1 MELVERDFE
10 ILKWIHKFRF
20 CLGRH
25 IRVLAGFSGVRAT
38 NRRLKLLLEAGYL
51 ERKKYMYGVPYLYTL
66 THKGRILSGSN
77 KRQDKIRI
85 DRIMHDISVLDT
97 VVYYASLYELGM
109 ADIESEKELHIKD
122 GFGSRKHYPD
132 FVFTRD
138 NQKIAVEI
146 ELTPKTKDRME
157 QNVRDN
163 YMTFDTQIWIT
174 ANHKVLSLL
183 RIFSDAYANIDVVR
197 LEEVQAD
204 VQKRYS

>member
-38 NRRLKLLLEAGYL
+38 NRRLKILLEAGYL

-97 VVYYASLYELGM
+97 VVYYASLYRRSSKSKSLRTVIIISSSAKTAPSMRSIGV
-109 ADIESEKELHIKD
+109 ISLVQGRPCKRPIKSKAER
-122 GFGSRKHYPD
+122 G
-132 FVFTRD
+132 T
-138 NQKIAVEI
+138 
-146 ELTPKTKDRME
+146 
-157 QNVRDN
+157 
-163 YMTFDTQIWIT
+163 
-174 ANHKVLSLL
+174 
-183 RIFSDAYANIDVVR
+183 
-197 LEEVQAD
+197 
-204 VQKRYS
+204 